1 MAVREILKL
10 GHPSLVKKSEPIAT
24 ITSEIRDLAEDLVET
39 MHAVPGIGLSAP
51 QVGENLRLITIDL
64 SLGERKEDLVILVN
78 PEVLGQEGSVVR
90 EEGCLSVPE
99 VYEKVARPQKA
110 TIKGLDLDGRE
121 RVYEAEDLLARA
133 FCHEIDHLEGR
144 LFVDLLSPLKRNLI
158 RRKFRKMASSAKK

>member
-1 MAVREILKL
+1 
-10 GHPSLVKKSEPIAT
+10 
-24 ITSEIRDLAEDLVET
+24 

-78 PEVLGQEGSVVR
+78 PEVLGQEDSVVR